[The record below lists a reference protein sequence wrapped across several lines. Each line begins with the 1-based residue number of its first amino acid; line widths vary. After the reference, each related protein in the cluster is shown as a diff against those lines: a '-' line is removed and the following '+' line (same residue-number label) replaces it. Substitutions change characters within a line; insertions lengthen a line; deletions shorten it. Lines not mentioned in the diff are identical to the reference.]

1 MTSIVDRLV
10 FDRARGEVR
19 DQNRRYLLMR
29 PDVLMGMLLRLSDPV
44 RTEALTALAES
55 TAINGKRSIVA
66 YMESIAQGDAL
77 ALLSTVRQTSPD
89 LGWGCWDFV
98 QEERQLT
105 LTVLNSPFAA
115 GYGNA
120 AFPVCAPITGMF
132 KTIAEIVLGG
142 QVHVVETVCSA
153 MTGNSS
159 CTFVANRAGLSSTNE
174 GVSV

>member
-77 ALLSTVRQTSPD
+77 A
-89 LGWGCWDFV
+89 
-98 QEERQLT
+98 
-105 LTVLNSPFAA
+105 
-115 GYGNA
+115 
-120 AFPVCAPITGMF
+120 
-132 KTIAEIVLGG
+132 
-142 QVHVVETVCSA
+142 
-153 MTGNSS
+153 S
-159 CTFVANRAGLSSTNE
+159 CRRSGS
-174 GVSV
+174 